1 MNYSYVLVLML
12 VACLADGRLNG
23 TSECGCKCQ
32 NGRDGRDGRDGVS
45 IQGAPGR
52 DGSNGQDGRDC
63 IDCARGPKG
72 DKGDVGPPG
81 HNGATGPA
89 GPAGARGP
97 KGDAG
102 HNGAKGDRG
111 SAGAKGDK
119 GSKGDKGVCDSRAL
133 STLQHTMAALQNDVK
148 TAKAESAAS
157 KQTVARLNGQIAGLL
172 KQISDLKKTTVQ
184 VAHGQKLNQNLL
196 PAGYSDFSVNDLQ
209 WQSAHM
215 VAAAACRAVTAFS
228 GETGPEPNR
237 VFARSSGTSCHDVCK
252 ATPFNACDAEIS
264 VMAHVKKVTSSKQE
278 VGWFANHGCGDKSK
292 FGEPSA
298 PADQIMK
305 GNSLVSYC
313 CCHKEH

>member
-1 MNYSYVLVLML
+1 MKYFYVLVLLL
-12 VACLADGRLNG
+12 VACLTDGRLNG

-111 SAGAKGDK
+111 SAGAKGDR
-119 GSKGDKGVCDSRAL
+119 GTKGDRGVCDSKAL
-133 STLQHTMAALQNDVK
+133 STLQHTMSALQNDVK

-157 KQTVARLNGQIAGLL
+157 KQLVAKLNSQIAGLQ
-172 KQISDLKKTTVQ
+172 KQISDLKKSTVQ
-184 VAHGQKLNQNLL
+184 VAPGQKLNQKLL
-196 PAGYSDFSVNDLQ
+196 PGGYSDYSVNDLQ
-209 WQSAHM
+209 WHTSHM
-215 VAAAACRAVTAFS
+215 VAAAACRAVTAY
-228 GETGPEPNR
+228 TGAGSVPNR
-237 VFARSSGTSCHDVCK
+237 VFARASGQSCADACK
-252 ATPFNACDAEIS
+252 ATPYNQCDAEIS
-264 VMAHVKKVTSSKQE
+264 YMGTVKKATSSKQE
-278 VGWFANHGCGDKSK
+278 LGWFANHGCADKAK
-292 FGEPSA
+292 YGEPSA
-298 PADQIMK
+298 SVDQVMK

-313 CCHKEH
+313 CCHKG